1 MGIALMALNM
11 WKLSTSGS
19 KISPANQYKKKT
31 TRISQKIRVVFFKD
45 RDLCHSL
52 LVVHTALTAFLFID
66 LTMFDTVTKVNDH
79 SDRKPDERS
88 SPSF

>member
-1 MGIALMALNM
+1 MALNM

-52 LVVHTALTAFLFID
+52 SLLFTPALGAYLLTYFL
-66 LTMFDTVTKVNDH
+66 TKLN
-79 SDRKPDERS
+79 
-88 SPSF
+88 